1 MQNITRKNS
10 LFLLILILVISS
22 CSNKE
27 FDTTEEIFAFISEE
41 DNGYCYKMEVNGVS
55 YTLQYKPTDLMVQQE
70 LNGKLNE
77 PEIVRLRNKYSKN
90 LYFNLSMS
98 IQGKELL
105 SNTAIDRNKFN
116 QLVNDLVF
124 NMPEKVSLLSAKK
137 DTLSI
142 IDCIY
147 PRMYGMSNS
156 TTILIIY
163 PRDKEILKEE
173 YIYFIVQD
181 LGLNTGEIKFKI
193 PTKQLNKE
201 PKLNFKN

>member
-1 MQNITRKNS
+1 MIKRNS
-10 LFLLILILVISS
+10 LFLILIVIISS
-22 CSNKE
+22 CGNKS
-27 FDTTEEIFAFISEE
+27 FDTAEEIVAFISDE
-41 DNGYCYKMEVNGVS
+41 DNGYKYSKEVNGVTYS
-55 YTLQYKPTDLMVQQE
+55 LQYRPTDLMVQQE
-70 LNGKLNE
+70 LVGISNE
-77 PEIVRLRNKYSKN
+77 KEIIRLREKYSKN

-98 IQGKELL
+98 IEGKELL

-163 PRDKEILKEE
+163 PRDKEILNEE
-173 YIYFIVQD
+173 FIYFIVQD

>member
-1 MQNITRKNS
+1 MIKRNS
-10 LFLLILILVISS
+10 LLLMLTIIISS
-22 CSNKE
+22 CGNKS
-27 FDTTEEIFAFISEE
+27 FNTAEEISAFISEE
-41 DNGYCYKMEVNGVS
+41 DNGYKYSKEVNGVNYS
-55 YTLQYKPTDLMVQQE
+55 VQYRPTDLMVQQE
-70 LNGKLNE
+70 LVGKSNE
-77 PEIVRLRNKYSKN
+77 QDIIRLRDKYSKN

-98 IQGKELL
+98 IEGKELL

-124 NMPEKVSLLSAKK
+124 NMPEKVALLSAKK

-163 PRDKEILKEE
+163 PRDKEILNEE
-173 YIYFIVQD
+173 FIYFIIQD

>member
-1 MQNITRKNS
+1 MIKRNS
-10 LFLLILILVISS
+10 LFLILIVIISS
-22 CSNKE
+22 CGNKS
-27 FDTTEEIFAFISEE
+27 FDTAEEISAFVSDE
-41 DNGYCYKMEVNGVS
+41 DNGYKYSKEVNGVTYS
-55 YTLQYKPTDLMVQQE
+55 LQYRPTDLMVQQE
-70 LNGKLNE
+70 LIGISNE
-77 PEIVRLRNKYSKN
+77 KEIIRLREKYSKN

-98 IQGKELL
+98 IEGKELL

-163 PRDKEILKEE
+163 PRDKEILNEE
-173 YIYFIVQD
+173 FIYFIVQD

-201 PKLNFKN
+201 PKLNFIK

>member
-1 MQNITRKNS
+1 MQNMIKRNS
-10 LFLLILILVISS
+10 LLLMLTIIISS
-22 CSNKE
+22 CGNKS
-27 FDTTEEIFAFISEE
+27 FNTAEEISAFISEE
-41 DNGYCYKMEVNGVS
+41 DNGYKYSKEVNGVNYS
-55 YTLQYKPTDLMVQQE
+55 VQYRPTDLMVQQE
-70 LNGKLNE
+70 LVGKSNE
-77 PEIVRLRNKYSKN
+77 QDIIRLRDKYSKN

-98 IQGKELL
+98 IEGKELL

-124 NMPEKVSLLSAKK
+124 NMPEKVALLSAKK

-163 PRDKEILKEE
+163 PRDKEILNEE
-173 YIYFIVQD
+173 FIYFIIQD